1 MIPKFGLPSAF
12 PEPVPAAKP
21 FLFSAHFTG
30 GHSQN
35 FGLARPLQNY
45 RKAMKAGEDMNPG
58 TFVFSESSPRILLGS
73 DNQHLI
79 SAVSNA
85 LLKAGFNVETAND
98 YTHLETLW
106 RQSRHDVVLLEIS
119 RPDSVESATRLALR
133 IKQQDPQQFI
143 GYLVDVSLQMS
154 GLTGDAILSRDTSKL
169 PQALRAA
176 LEAELNGKF

>member
-143 GYLVDVSLQMS
+143 GYLADVSLQMS
-154 GLTGDAILSRDTSKL
+154 GLTGDAILSRDTAKL